1 MKKLI
6 ASAVVLLGSLST
18 FTATAQGQQTARK
31 LADKTVFKTDGYTEI
46 KAEEVPAVVMAAFK
60 KSFPE
65 TKLSKAY
72 INEKKEYKLE
82 VQIGDK
88 VGSLFID
95 GKGKWLKK

>member
-1 MKKLI
+1 MKKLV
-6 ASAVVLLGSLST
+6 ASAVILLGSLST
-18 FTATAQGQQTARK
+18 FTATAQGQQIAGK
-31 LADKTVFKTDGYTEI
+31 SVEKTVMNNDGYIEI
-46 KAEEVPAVVMAAFK
+46 KPEEVPAPVMAAFK

-72 INEKKEYKLE
+72 MNEKKEYKLE

-88 VGSLFID
+88 VGTLFID